1 MRKSL
6 TLIAI
11 SSAFL
16 SFLIISPITAQADPA
31 QTVVMIDS
39 GVNDALFAKNIVYE
53 ACFIEYTTCSN
64 GKNSMEG
71 PGAAQQV
78 SSKNMEVN
86 HGEQMFSIMLKVNPN
101 IKVIPIK
108 IMGVTA
114 AGNPMIYSLASVK
127 SSLDWVVANRA
138 KFNIGL
144 VNISQGKVF
153 ANCAVPAGLAADIN
167 TLQANNVEVVA
178 STGNDSNRTA
188 MFSPACLSNV
198 ISVGAT
204 DNPWGGSQGYTWDP
218 KAKPYIAR
226 YSNGTAA
233 TTLYSNARYMV
244 TNLDGSTKFMVG
256 TSNATAAVT
265 GWLSLQPNTSWAS
278 TVQGLISAAS
288 GTATNEWLT
297 GKYLFINNS

>member
-1 MRKSL
+1 
-6 TLIAI
+6 
-11 SSAFL
+11 
-16 SFLIISPITAQADPA
+16 
-31 QTVVMIDS
+31 MIDS

-64 GKNSMEG
+64 SENSMEG

-78 SSKNMEVN
+78 ASKNMEVN
-86 HGEQMFSIMLKVNPN
+86 HGEQMLSIMVKVNPN

-114 AGNPMIYSLASVK
+114 AGNPYIYSLASVK
-127 SSLDWVVANRA
+127 SALDWVVTNRA

-144 VNISQGKVF
+144 VNISQGKIF
-153 ANCAVPAGLAADIN
+153 ANCGVPAGLAADVN

-188 MFSPACLSNV
+188 MMSPACLSNV

-204 DNPWGGSQGYTWDP
+204 DNPDPGSSGKAWDP

-226 YSNGTAA
+226 YSNGTSA
-233 TTLYSNARYMV
+233 TTVYSNARYFV
-244 TNLDGSTKFMVG
+244 TNLDGTTKFMVG

-265 GWLSLQPNTSWAS
+265 AWLSLQSNTSWAT
-278 TVQGLISAAS
+278 TVQGLISGAS
-288 GTATNEWLT
+288 GTATNEWLS
-297 GKYLFINNS
+297 GKYLFINS

>member
-1 MRKSL
+1 MLSLL
-6 TLIAI
+6 TL
-11 SSAFL
+11 
-16 SFLIISPITAQADPA
+16 SPITAQADPA

-39 GVNDALFAKNIVYE
+39 GVNDALFSKNIAYE

-78 SSKNMEVN
+78 ASKNMEVN
-86 HGEQMFSIMLKVNPN
+86 HGEQMLSIMVKVNPT

-114 AGNPMIYSLASVK
+114 AGNPYIYSLASVK
-127 SSLDWVVANRA
+127 SALDWVVANRA

-144 VNISQGKVF
+144 VNISQGKIF
-153 ANCAVPAGLAADIN
+153 ANCAVPAGLAADVN

-178 STGNDSNRTA
+178 STGNDSNRTSI
-188 MFSPACLSNV
+188 MSPACLPNV

-204 DNPWGGSQGYTWDP
+204 DNPDPGSSGKAWDP

-226 YSNGTAA
+226 YSNGTSA
-233 TTLYSNARYMV
+233 TTVYSNARYFV
-244 TNLDGSTKFMVG
+244 TNLDGTTKFMVG

-265 GWLSLQPNTSWAS
+265 AWLSLQPNTTWAT
-278 TVQGLISAAS
+278 TVQGLASAANGAAS
-288 GTATNEWLT
+288 NEWLS
-297 GKYLFINNS
+297 GKYLFINS

>member
-1 MRKSL
+1 MG
-6 TLIAI
+6 
-11 SSAFL
+11 F
-16 SFLIISPITAQADPA
+16 SPLVAQADSS
-31 QTVVMIDS
+31 QSVVLIDS
-39 GVNDALFAKNIVYE
+39 GVNDALFAKNIAYE

-78 SSKNMEVN
+78 ASKNMEVN
-86 HGEQMFSIMLKVNPN
+86 HGEQMLSIMVKVNPT

-114 AGNPMIYSLASVK
+114 AGNPYIYSLASVK
-127 SSLDWVVANRA
+127 SALDWVVANRA

-144 VNISQGKVF
+144 VNISQGKIF
-153 ANCAVPAGLAADIN
+153 ANCAVPAGLAADVN
-167 TLQANNVEVVA
+167 TLQANSVEVVA

-188 MFSPACLSNV
+188 MMSPACLPNV

-204 DNPWGGSQGYTWDP
+204 DNPDPGSSGKAWDP

-226 YSNGTAA
+226 YSNGTS
-233 TTLYSNARYMV
+233 TTTVYSNARYFV
-244 TNLDGSTKFMVG
+244 TNLDGTTKFMVG

-265 GWLSLQPNTSWAS
+265 AWLSLQPNTTWAT
-278 TVQGLISAAS
+278 TVQGLASAAS
-288 GTATNEWLT
+288 GTATNEWLS
-297 GKYLFINNS
+297 GKYLFISS